1 MRDKEILRNFRSLPL
16 LYEKAFCST
25 MEKYDMTQFEVDV
38 LGFIH
43 FYPDYDTAKQIC
55 EFRKLPKANVSV
67 AVDRLTK
74 KGYLC
79 GERDIKDRRVIH
91 LKITNDA
98 NDAVTSIVDEYEKF
112 LDTLFLGF
120 TEKEKETWKLLEK
133 KLSINIDNAL
143 RKKA

>member
-1 MRDKEILRNFRSLPL
+1 MRDKELLRSFRSLPL
-16 LYEKAFCST
+16 LYGKSFCGT

-74 KGYLC
+74 KGYLH
-79 GERDIKDRRVIH
+79 GERDATDRRVIH
-91 LKITNDA
+91 LRITEAA
-98 NDAVTSIVDEYEKF
+98 NDAVASIVEEYKTF
-112 LDTLFLGF
+112 SDALFSGF
-120 TEKEKETWKLLEK
+120 TEEEK
-133 KLSINIDNAL
+133 KIWCRLEQKMCANIDNAL
-143 RKKA
+143 RKKV